1 MPDGLPIDVLPA
13 DPSWSPTPAQLIA
26 WKSNFPD
33 SLLKANASN
42 PDWVD
47 SNGNVVS
54 TIPNANVASTI
65 PISPCGFA
73 IYEWQIGPGRGEWV
87 EIVNRCRPGCNPVRP
102 LAVPGAMPLGMR
114 IAKPCD

>member
-1 MPDGLPIDVLPA
+1 MSDGLPINVLPE
-13 DPSWSPTPAQLIA
+13 DPNWSPTPQQLSD
-26 WKSNFPD
+26 WKSNYPNSFF
-33 SLLKANASN
+33 KANASN

-73 IYEWQIGPGRGEWV
+73 VYEWKIVSGIGEWV
-87 EIVNRCRPGCNPVRP
+87 EIENRCRPGCNPVRP
-102 LAVPGAMPLGMR
+102 LAVPGAMPLGMQ
-114 IAKPCD
+114 IANPCN

>member
-13 DPSWSPTPAQLIA
+13 DPNWSPTPAQLID

-33 SLLKANASN
+33 SLFKANASK

-54 TIPNANVASTI
+54 TIP
-65 PISPCGFA
+65 ISPCGFA
-73 IYEWQIGPGRGEWV
+73 IYEWRIGSSGRGEWF
-87 EIVNRCRPGCNPVRP
+87 EIENRCKTGCNPVRP
-102 LAVPGAMPLGMR
+102 LAVPGAMPDGMQ
-114 IAKPCD
+114 IAKPCN

>member
-13 DPSWSPTPAQLIA
+13 DPNWSPTPSQLSD

-54 TIPNANVASTI
+54 TIP
-65 PISPCGFA
+65 ISPCGFA
-73 IYEWQIGPGRGEWV
+73 IYEWQIVSGRGEWV
-87 EIVNRCRPGCNPVRP
+87 EIENRCRTGYDPVSP
-102 LAVPGAMPLGMR
+102 LAVPGAMPLKMR
-114 IAKPCD
+114 IAKPCN

>member
-54 TIPNANVASTI
+54 TIA
-65 PISPCGFA
+65 ISPCGFA
-73 IYEWQIGPGRGEWV
+73 IYEWQIVSGRGEWV
-87 EIVNRCRPGCNPVRP
+87 EIPNERRCRSGCNPVRP

-114 IAKPCD
+114 IAKPCN

>member
-13 DPSWSPTPAQLIA
+13 DPNWSPTPQQLSD
-26 WKSNFPD
+26 WKTNYPNALF
-33 SLLKANASN
+33 KASASN

-54 TIPNANVASTI
+54 TM

-73 IYEWQIGPGRGEWV
+73 IYEWKIGSGRGEWV
-87 EIVNRCRPGCNPVRP
+87 EIQNRCRPGCNAVRP
-102 LAVPGAMPLGMR
+102 LAVPGAMPLGMQ
-114 IAKPCD
+114 IAKPCN